1 LKFWVGRTWIKG
13 LISASFDCVKE
24 CAETFLFGKVRLG
37 EELLD
42 DDNSNGDES
51 STTPVIKTPNIK
63 EPQFY
68 FQTQFFQPDSEKV
81 DSEVQKEIFR
91 KEIAVEVENFRK
103 LLMRNNS
110 KIINETTSSKE
121 FWIKN
126 KKTFPKICELALILL
141 NINSSSAFIERF
153 FSICGFIQDKRRQ
166 NITIDL
172 FKMRCLLRANIKILD
187 ELKGTSF
194 E

>member
-1 LKFWVGRTWIKG
+1 M
-13 LISASFDCVKE
+13 ASFECVKE

-37 EELLD
+37 EEILD

-63 EPQFY
+63 EPQSY
-68 FQTQFFQPDSEKV
+68 FQTQFFQPDSEKL
-81 DSEVQKEIFR
+81 DSEVKKEIFR
-91 KEIAVEVENFRK
+91 KEIAVEVENLRK
-103 LLMRNNS
+103 LLLRNNS
-110 KIINETTSSKE
+110 KLINETTSSKE

-126 KKTFPKICELALILL
+126 KKTFPKIYELALILL

-172 FKMRCLLRANIKILD
+172 FKKRCLLRANIKILD
-187 ELKGTSF
+187 ELKETSF

>member
-1 LKFWVGRTWIKG
+1 MCLHLLNIENLNSPKLK
-13 LISASFDCVKE
+13 ISNHNDK
-24 CAETFLFGKVRLG
+24 R
-37 EELLD
+37 
-42 DDNSNGDES
+42 
-51 STTPVIKTPNIK
+51 
-63 EPQFY
+63 
-68 FQTQFFQPDSEKV
+68 
-81 DSEVQKEIFR
+81 
-91 KEIAVEVENFRK
+91 
-103 LLMRNNS
+103 
-110 KIINETTSSKE
+110 
-121 FWIKN
+121 
-126 KKTFPKICELALILL
+126 TFPKICELALILL

>member
-1 LKFWVGRTWIKG
+1 MLVIFNKIRVFYLVACGYNK
-13 LISASFDCVKE
+13 

-37 EELLD
+37 EEILD

-63 EPQFY
+63 EPQSY
-68 FQTQFFQPDSEKV
+68 FQTQFFQPDSEKL
-81 DSEVQKEIFR
+81 DSEVKKEIFR
-91 KEIAVEVENFRK
+91 KEIAVEVENLRK
-103 LLMRNNS
+103 LLLRNNS
-110 KIINETTSSKE
+110 KLINETTSSKE

-126 KKTFPKICELALILL
+126 KKTFPKIYELALILL

-172 FKMRCLLRANIKILD
+172 FKKRCLLRANIKILD
-187 ELKGTSF
+187 ELKETSF